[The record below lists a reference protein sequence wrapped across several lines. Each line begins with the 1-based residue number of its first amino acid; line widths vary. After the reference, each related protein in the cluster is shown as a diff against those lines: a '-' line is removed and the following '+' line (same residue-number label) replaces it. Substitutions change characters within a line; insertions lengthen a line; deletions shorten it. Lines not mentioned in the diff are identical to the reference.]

1 MTREFVTALP
11 CDMAVA
17 RVTQALNT
25 VGFRVERSF
34 DLRSAIAFTPD
45 CSCQHHGT
53 AECDCQYVVL
63 LVYERAGTSATLV
76 VHGHDGC
83 SWVMVVDNHNR
94 KSSVA
99 LRKSIARTLSPLVS
113 PE

>member
-1 MTREFVTALP
+1 MTREFVIDLP
-11 CDMAVA
+11 CDVAVE
-17 RVTQALNT
+17 RVAQALNAI
-25 VGFRVERSF
+25 GFRVEQSF

-45 CSCQHHGT
+45 CSCQYHGT

-63 LVYERAGTSATLV
+63 LVYEQAGTSATLV

-83 SWVMVVDNHNR
+83 SWVMVVDNRGR
-94 KSSVA
+94 KSGVA

-113 PE
+113 PD